1 MHFLLTEDESG
12 LLQSTI
18 FERCYRRF
26 GHVLYETG
34 AYLLEGR
41 VEQDERRGFSFLVER
56 VAPLVGAIRPR
67 PGQGGWTRN
76 PRGRGA
82 VGG

>member
-18 FERCYRRF
+18 FERLFRES
-26 GHVLYETG
+26 GHILYQTS

-41 VEQDERRGFSFLVER
+41 VEQDPRRGFSFVVQRIEDLSTALER
-56 VAPLVGAIRPR
+56 APSRTELRSPPNKARKAG
-67 PGQGGWTRN
+67 
-76 PRGRGA
+76 
-82 VGG
+82 